1 MTKKLFFPVL
11 HSMLDDF
18 RTFDD
23 AFGSLYESNN
33 EVRKLSHYRIE
44 EDEKNYTIEMDMP
57 GVRKE
62 DLNIGVKENV
72 LSVYAERKKVQ
83 KENKESNDESNKN
96 NEIVVSKYEQSFN
109 ISTKGIDIE
118 NIEANLTDGVLKITL
133 PKKEEVKYGKDKYRL
148 IILSLIKL
156 RFMKNC

>member
-23 AFGSLYESNN
+23 AFGGLYESNN

-62 DLNIGVKENV
+62 DLDIGVKENV
-72 LSVYAERKKVQ
+72 LSVYAERKKIQ
-83 KENKESNDESNKN
+83 KENKENNDENNKN

-133 PKKEEVKYGKDKYRL
+133 PKKEEVKYERKINIG
-148 IILSLIKL
+148 
-156 RFMKNC
+156 